1 VDIRAFEEA
10 KATWVSS
17 VAREH
22 AAASKRWGVFGTPTL
37 VLDDKA
43 AVYLK
48 LSEPPPTEEK
58 ACKLWEAL
66 WTISV
71 THPEIVEI
79 KRPH

>member
-22 AAASKRWGVFGTPTL
+22 AAASKRWGVFGTPML